1 MSLRII
7 AGDLR
12 GRRLKSHERPG
23 LRPTTDRVRESVFS
37 MLGSR
42 LDFEG
47 IEVLD
52 LFAGTGALGIEA
64 ISRGAARCTFV
75 EGDRRTARLIEE
87 NLRELGIAER
97 ASVVAGDAVKFV
109 STVEASYDLIVADP
123 PYAAT
128 VFDRL
133 VQEVFTRGLL
143 RGSGLFLLEHSS
155 AMRPRS
161 APGAAIVA
169 TRGFGDTDVTIFGV
183 DRDAGA
189 TEPR

>member
-7 AGDLR
+7 AGELR
-12 GRRLKSHERPG
+12 GRRLRSHERPG

-64 ISRGAARCTFV
+64 ISRGASRCTLV
-75 EGDRRTARLIEE
+75 EGDRGTARLIQD
-87 NLRELGIAER
+87 NLRELGIADR
-97 ASVVAGDAVKFV
+97 ATVVAGDAVKFL
-109 STVEASYDLIVADP
+109 SAVEATYDLIVADP

-133 VQEVFTRGLL
+133 VHEIFTRGLL
-143 RGSGLFLLEHSS
+143 RRSGLFVLEHSS
-155 AMRPRS
+155 AMQPRA

-169 TRGFGDTDVTIFGV
+169 TRGFGDTAVTIFGV
-183 DRDAGA
+183 ARDAEA
-189 TEPR
+189 PEPV